1 MDSDKLQFRELS
13 LSLHG
18 TRFTVHGSGY
28 TTLDTESKTPKLSSI
43 FPVDNTGEGFRMNN
57 AACRKRSQQIY

>member
-13 LSLHG
+13 LSLYG

-28 TTLDTESKTPKLSSI
+28 TVLDTEFKTPKLSLVFLADS
-43 FPVDNTGEGFRMNN
+43 TGEGFRLNN